1 MTSSTGSVAHELTT
15 TGGSRL
21 DVSGARRR
29 QIILAVRQVIANEGV
44 GAVTIARIAEV
55 MGTSRGVVNYHFANK
70 DEIVREAL
78 QSAVKDASEA
88 TDQAVME
95 ADDLESIVRLVVG
108 LASSDSDWWK
118 IYAAFLAEAIHDDFA
133 REMIRATDRS
143 FRENLATTLGSP
155 ARAAIVLALMK
166 GLALQRLVDEEF
178 DVNAALDASA
188 DLLVSW
194 HS

>member
-1 MTSSTGSVAHELTT
+1 MTGSTGTVAHELTT
-15 TGGSRL
+15 TGGGRL

-29 QIILAVRQVIANEGV
+29 QTILAVRQVIANEGV

-88 TDQAVME
+88 TDQAVSE

-118 IYAAFLAEAIHDDFA
+118 IYAAFLAEAVHDEFA

-143 FRENLATTLGSP
+143 FRENLATTLGNP

-178 DVNAALDASA
+178 DVNTALDASA

-194 HS
+194 HG

>member
-1 MTSSTGSVAHELTT
+1 MTSSTGTAAHELTT

-29 QIILAVRQVIANEGV
+29 QTILAVRQVIANEGV

-55 MGTSRGVVNYHFANK
+55 MGTSRGVVNYHFTNK

-78 QSAVKDASEA
+78 QSAVKDASAA
-88 TDQAVME
+88 TDQAVSE

-143 FRENLATTLGSP
+143 FRENLATTLGDP

-166 GLALQRLVDEEF
+166 GLALQRLVDEEL
-178 DVNAALDASA
+178 DVNSALDAST
-188 DLLVSW
+188 DLLVAW
-194 HS
+194 QG

>member
-1 MTSSTGSVAHELTT
+1 MTSSTGTVAHELTAAS
-15 TGGSRL
+15 GGRL
-21 DVSGARRR
+21 DVSGVRRR

-55 MGTSRGVVNYHFANK
+55 MGTSRGVVNYHFKNK

-78 QSAVKDASEA
+78 HSAVKDASEA
-88 TDQAVME
+88 TDQAVSA

-133 REMIRATDRS
+133 REMIRTTDRS
-143 FRENLATTLGSP
+143 FRENLATTLGNP

-166 GLALQRLVDEEF
+166 GLALQRLVDEEL
-178 DVNAALDASA
+178 DVNAALDTSA

-194 HS
+194 HG